1 MRRELEQQ
9 HIVAAV
15 KIYAL
20 SLIVILVVI
29 LGLVIFGNGQLQ
41 RKVLICSIL
50 IAACMNYGL
59 LYVSARKSTKRIKDV
74 FGGGIWLWVGLL
86 YLMLSLYLGLNDD
99 WFLSFLMAVTFISN
113 PVFVD
118 VLIIFPVLSIL
129 S

>member
-15 KIYAL
+15 KTYAL

-29 LGLVIFGNGQLQ
+29 LGLVIFSNGQLQ

-74 FGGGIWLWVGLL
+74 FGGGVWFWVGLL
-86 YLMLSLYLGLNDD
+86 YLVLSLYLGLNDD
-99 WFLSFLMAVTFISN
+99 WFLSFLMAVTFLSN

-118 VLIIFPVLSIL
+118 VLIIFPVISLFS
-129 S
+129 